1 MSDNERQTRI
11 VLKGDSSQL
20 NRALAD
26 GESAA
31 NRFEGGITR
40 AKGSLSSFTGV
51 LAGVSAAVVAKELL
65 DAGLATER
73 LSNSLLSATGSLNQS
88 RVEMNYITSEA
99 ERLGLNLQTLGQDY
113 VKLAASSRGTVLE
126 GQATRDIFT
135 AVAEASTALT
145 LSAGETSG
153 AILALSQM
161 ISKGKVSAEELRQQL
176 GEKLPGAYQAAE
188 RAVRAIGFTEPLDEL
203 LQKGKIVTADFL
215 PRFAVELRQTYS
227 GQLTAAIHSTQA
239 EINRFN
245 NELFRTK
252 AALAEAVLPAFTEG
266 LKVARPFLGVMQELG
281 EPAMYT
287 AIALGAG
294 RISTAMVG
302 LATSTTAA
310 VTAGRL
316 LQSTLPGL
324 AAMAGFTLAKAYA
337 DSRNLESEGKEIKS
351 LVTSGHEGA
360 RMRYMGTTPHD
371 LAALEDVK
379 IMHYIK
385 DKLPG
390 YTAEQYAAFIREG
403 GIQFKKVTD
412 SAFNEWWYK
421 VLIND
426 SAVKRALGKMQGEQ
440 AGTVTPSTAPG
451 LGGGGAGGSAGGR
464 PAWATSPTSRTF
476 FSQAWDRAA
485 DELAFE
491 DAQSFVLRVND
502 LGQGLRVGTSSPVSL
517 LGGPVDLLATPLE
530 DPNQARRTQL
540 EQETAQSI
548 MAIRMGLQEESL
560 RLMGDETAALDMQ
573 FAHKQMLL
581 DAEYQTKIEQ
591 AQRVGMDTTLI
602 QQEYA
607 WQQVDLEAQKA
618 EALANIWWN
627 SAQTYMNFAQQMA
640 TMGVQMLLF
649 EEGQKDQIGKRML
662 ATSIRF
668 IAQGLQQFMF
678 GKAKEHVLSAAAAAG
693 RIQNETSAAIT
704 QATLL
709 SELAWMWTAYYTAQT
724 LNPYG
729 GQSFIPAATAMGAV
743 AGSIDAGIVGLA
755 ATGATGIAAEL
766 ALAAAWGLGGIA
778 VGALGE
784 AGATAIEGGTSG
796 STNAAGYGAGTPGS
810 PVITQPVSTP
820 QQSQEV
826 TVILNINGPMLAD
839 QQLFQRW
846 FEEVGAPVMR
856 EAVARNV
863 DFGLQPRS

>member
-26 GESAA
+26 GENAA
-31 NRFEGGITR
+31 DRFEGGITR
-40 AKGSLSSFTGV
+40 AKNSLSSFTGV
-51 LAGVSAAVVAKELL
+51 LAGVSAAFVTKELL
-65 DAGLATER
+65 DAGLASER
-73 LSNSLLSATGSLNQS
+73 LSNSLLAATGSFNQS
-88 RVEMNYITSEA
+88 RVEMNYIISEA
-99 ERLGLNLQTLGQDY
+99 DRLGLNLQTLGQDY
-113 VKLAASSRGTVLE
+113 VKLTASSHGTVLE

-153 AILALSQM
+153 AILAVSQM

-176 GEKLPGAYQAAE
+176 GERLPGAYQAAE

-203 LQKGKIVTADFL
+203 LQKGKIVAADFL
-215 PRFAVELRQTYS
+215 PRFAAELRQTYS

-252 AALAEAVLPAFTEG
+252 AALADAVLPAFTEG
-266 LKVARPFLGVMQELG
+266 LRVARPFLGVMQELG

-287 AIALGAG
+287 AIALGVG
-294 RISTAMVG
+294 RMSTAMVG

-351 LVTSGHEGA
+351 LVTYGHEGA
-360 RMRYMGTTPHD
+360 RMRYMGTTPQNLD
-371 LAALEDVK
+371 ALEDVK

-421 VLIND
+421 VQVND
-426 SAVKRALGKMQGEQ
+426 SAVKRALDGMQSRPVAEPSAYPSSFDNAGK
-440 AGTVTPSTAPG
+440 AK
-451 LGGGGAGGSAGGR
+451 R
-464 PAWATSPTSRTF
+464 PDWATSPTSRTF
-476 FSQAWDRAA
+476 FSEAWDRAA

-491 DAQSFVLRVND
+491 DAQSFVLRLND
-502 LGQGLRVGTSSPVSL
+502 LGEGLRIGPGGPLSL
-517 LGGPVDLLATPLE
+517 LGGSVDLMATPSI
-530 DPNQARRTQL
+530 DPNLEKRTQM
-540 EQETAQSI
+540 EQETANSI
-548 MAIRMGLQEESL
+548 LAIQMGLQEERY
-560 RLMGDETAALDMQ
+560 RLMGDETAALDVQ
-573 FAHKQMLL
+573 FAYKQQLL
-581 DAEYQTKIEQ
+581 DMEYQAKIMQ
-591 AQRVGMDTTLI
+591 AQQLGLDVAAI

-607 WQQVDLEAQKA
+607 WQQVQLEEQKA
-618 EALANIWWN
+618 QALADIWWN
-627 SAQTYMNFAQQMA
+627 SAQTYINFAQQMT

-662 ATSIRF
+662 ATSVRF
-668 IAQGLQQFMF
+668 IAQGLQQYMF
-678 GKAKEHVLSAAAAAG
+678 GKAKEHVLNAAG
-693 RIQNETSAAIT
+693 AAGKIQTDAVAATANLGILEA
-704 QATLL
+704 QAT
-709 SELAWMWTAYYTAQT
+709 AWAAFFSAMS

-729 GQSFIPAATAMGAV
+729 GQAFIPAATAMAGVAGGVVPSAMAAV
-743 AGSIDAGIVGLA
+743 AT
-755 ATGATGIAAEL
+755 TGATSIATEL

-784 AGATAIEGGTSG
+784 GGASAIEGGTAG
-796 STNAAGYGAGTPGS
+796 STTPAGYGAGTPGS
-810 PVITQPVSTP
+810 PVVTQPVSTP
-820 QQSQEV
+820 QPVQEV
-826 TVILNINGPMLAD
+826 TVILNVGTMLGD
-839 QQLFQRW
+839 RQMFQRW
-846 FEEVGAPVMR
+846 FEDVGAAEIR
-856 EAVARNV
+856 DAVGRNV